1 MRTLGTLSARW
12 HVLTLGLLLVPLSLG
27 QAEPPA
33 RLDLHGDPLPDGVLV
48 RLGTT
53 RWRHGGAGAAIAYS
67 TDGKTLVSGGWH
79 GTLRF
84 WNVTSGKELRRI
96 PIREKTVKAIA
107 FSPDGTKVAA
117 AGAQGRVCVVDLAA
131 GKEVVSFHWATS
143 ALLALA
149 FSPDS
154 KLVASAGKG
163 GVISILDVTAG
174 RGVKALQGHE
184 SDITG
189 LAFTPDGKALA
200 SASLDQTIRIWE
212 TTAWRELFRI
222 REEQMEYHAVAFSPD
237 GTVLAAGGEKD
248 DADIGRLE
256 GRLVLYDLAA
266 LRLRLKQPTP
276 DAKRLKE
283 LVTLLDDKKFD
294 VRQKAALE
302 LAGWGEIAEKA
313 LQQALADK
321 PPLEVARRIED
332 LLEKLKQGPPSP
344 GEARHTFK
352 TGDRCV
358 EALAFTRDGDSIAAG
373 DRGGI
378 RFWNAKTGKE
388 QLRLTCPLGDV
399 EALAFSP
406 DKRTLAFTAGPS
418 LIALASLSAG
428 AEPCWE
434 FKIKPAEE
442 PGHVFEIGGISF
454 SPDGKFLA
462 SFGVGDTSLRLWDT
476 ANGKQLRLIDAQGTA
491 VSGVSFSADGKILSA
506 GGEKDRLLSIHV
518 WDTDKYAELR
528 TIQSLEPR
536 WLYGV
541 QFSPDGKIA
550 AGVHCPEA
558 PTDGFIHRWD
568 LTTGKKLDKSAG
580 CGPAAI
586 FWRAINSPPVLFPDG
601 RTIAAAQQGKTV
613 RIHNAA
619 DERDIHTLESPAEVW
634 KVVVSPNGKL
644 LATNAEWAN
653 QRESNLRIWDAAT
666 GKELYRLEQP
676 LGQAAAMAFSADGRL
691 LACTGQDGA
700 IRLWEMATGQLLRQL
715 KGNSPITCL
724 LFSPDGK
731 RLASG
736 GADTAVLIWKVEAE
750 K

>member
-1 MRTLGTLSARW
+1 
-12 HVLTLGLLLVPLSLG
+12 V
-27 QAEPPA
+27 A
-33 RLDLHGDPLPDGVLV
+33 RLDLQGDPLPDGVLV

-53 RWRHGGAGAAIAYS
+53 RWRHGGAGAALAYS
-67 TDGKTLVSGGWH
+67 RDGKTLVSGGWH

-84 WNVTSGKELRRI
+84 WDVSSGKELRRI
-96 PIREKTVKAIA
+96 PIREKSVKALA
-107 FSPDGTKVAA
+107 YSPDGTKVAA
-117 AGAQGRVCVVDLAA
+117 VGSQGRVCVVDVAA
-131 GKEVVSFHWATS
+131 GKEVQSFHWATS

-154 KLVASAGKG
+154 KRIASAGKG
-163 GVISILDVTAG
+163 GVISILDVTTG

-184 SDITG
+184 SDITS

-212 TTAWRELFRI
+212 TTNWRELFRI

-237 GTVLAAGGEKD
+237 GTVLTAGGEKD

-256 GRLVLYDLAA
+256 GRVVLYDLSA
-266 LRLRLKQPTP
+266 LALRLKQPTP

-283 LVTLLDDKKFD
+283 LVTQLDDKKFD
-294 VRQKAALE
+294 VRQKAAQE
-302 LAGWGEIAEKA
+302 LAGWGEVAEKA
-313 LQQALADK
+313 LQQTLADK

-344 GEARHTFK
+344 GEVRHTFK

-378 RFWNAKTGKE
+378 RFWTTKTGKE
-388 QLRLTCPLGDV
+388 LPRLGCPLGDV
-399 EALAFSP
+399 EALTFSP
-406 DKRTLAFTAGPS
+406 DKRTLAYAAGPS
-418 LIALASLSAG
+418 LIALASLTTG
-428 AEPCWE
+428 AEPRWE
-434 FKIKPAEE
+434 SKIKPAEE
-442 PGHVFEIGGISF
+442 PGHVFEIGGLSF
-454 SPDGKFLA
+454 SPDGKVVA
-462 SFGVGDTSLRLWDT
+462 SFAVGDASLRLWDSGT
-476 ANGKQLRLIDAQGTA
+476 GKQIRLLDTQGTA
-491 VSGVSFSADGKILSA
+491 ISGVSFSADGKMLAA

-518 WDTDKYAELR
+518 WDTNKYAELR

-541 QFSPDGKIA
+541 QFSPDGKVA
-550 AGVHCPEA
+550 AAVQFPEA
-558 PTDGFIHRWD
+558 PTDGMIQRWD
-568 LTTGKKLDKSAG
+568 IASGKKLDKAV
-580 CGPAAI
+580 
-586 FWRAINSPPVLFPDG
+586 FWRAINSPPAVFPDG

-613 RIHNAA
+613 RIHQAA
-619 DERDIHTLESPAEVW
+619 EERDIHTLESPAEVW

-653 QRESNLRIWDAAT
+653 QRESNLRIWDAVT

-676 LGQAAAMAFSADGRL
+676 AGQAAAMAFSADGRL
-691 LACTGQDGA
+691 FACAGQDGA

-715 KGNSPITCL
+715 KSNSPITCL
-724 LFSPDGK
+724 LFSPDGKK